1 MDGFKCEQCNLKI
14 EKKDD
19 DSYSYAKPGIAVP
32 TKLADSNVIVQAYKT
47 GVCPLC
53 GFEMNKL

>member
-1 MDGFKCEQCNLKI
+1 MDGFKCERCNLKI

-19 DSYSYAKPGIAVP
+19 GSYSYAKPGITVP
-32 TKLADSNVIVQAYKT
+32 TKLADGNVVVQTYKT

-53 GFEMNKL
+53 GSEMSKL